1 MQESEACASGL
12 YLIVRVEVHMPSAPR
27 LRATQGKRRR
37 SCISESEMLRRVAA
51 GAPYAHD
58 EGASQYERNAA
69 ALTFDPQ
76 TSARTDL

>member
-1 MQESEACASGL
+1 MQEPDACATEL
-12 YLIVRVEVHMPSAPR
+12 CLIVRDEVHICSAPS

-69 ALTFDPQ
+69 ALTVGPQ